1 MFDTIEER
9 AEQNDPHSWKDWALR
24 AGIAVVVVGALAG
37 GLYLSVSG
45 S

>member
-1 MFDTIEER
+1 MFDTINER

-24 AGIAVVVVGALAG
+24 AGIAVVVVSAMAG
-37 GLYLSVSG
+37 MLYMSVSG